1 MGLIS
6 LIGLTGLI
14 SLMGLIKFKV
24 KITKKGYRV
33 NPYNLFAFK
42 SASLFLPFPLN
53 SLGNRIFPFSFFT
66 IPFSKRQP
74 FFTFLP
80 FYFYLTQFF
89 LKKSSNSLR

>member
-14 SLMGLIKFKV
+14 SLMGLIKFKF

-42 SASLFLPFPLN
+42 SASLFFLFP
-53 SLGNRIFPFSFFT
+53 
-66 IPFSKRQP
+66 
-74 FFTFLP
+74 
-80 FYFYLTQFF
+80 
-89 LKKSSNSLR
+89 

>member
-6 LIGLTGLI
+6 LIGLI

-42 SASLFLPFPLN
+42 SATPAPL
-53 SLGNRIFPFSFFT
+53 RV
-66 IPFSKRQP
+66 QP
-74 FFTFLP
+74 
-80 FYFYLTQFF
+80 
-89 LKKSSNSLR
+89 

>member
-6 LIGLTGLI
+6 LIGLI

-42 SASLFLPFPLN
+42 SASLFFPIPLN
-53 SLGNRIFPFSFFT
+53 GLGNRIFPFSFFP
-66 IPFSKRQP
+66 IPFSRRQP
-74 FFTFLP
+74 FFCLFTFI
-80 FYFYLTQFF
+80 
-89 LKKSSNSLR
+89 

>member
-6 LIGLTGLI
+6 LIGLI
-14 SLMGLIKFKV
+14 RLMGLIKFKV

-42 SASLFLPFPLN
+42 SASLFFPIPLN
-53 SLGNRIFPFSFFT
+53 SLGNRIFPFSFFP
-66 IPFSKRQP
+66 IPFSRRQP

-80 FYFYLTQFF
+80 FYLFTFI
-89 LKKSSNSLR
+89 

>member
-14 SLMGLIKFKV
+14 SLMGLIKFKF

-42 SASLFLPFPLN
+42 SPTPAPLRGFPLPV
-53 SLGNRIFPFSFFT
+53 GEG
-66 IPFSKRQP
+66 SK
-74 FFTFLP
+74 
-80 FYFYLTQFF
+80 
-89 LKKSSNSLR
+89 

>member
-80 FYFYLTQFF
+80 FYLYLTQFF

>member
-14 SLMGLIKFKV
+14 RLMGLIKFKV

-42 SASLFLPFPLN
+42 SPTPAPLRGFPLPLWRGVN
-53 SLGNRIFPFSFFT
+53 G
-66 IPFSKRQP
+66 KG
-74 FFTFLP
+74 
-80 FYFYLTQFF
+80 
-89 LKKSSNSLR
+89 

>member
-6 LIGLTGLI
+6 LIGLI

-42 SASLFLPFPLN
+42 SASLFFPIPLN
-53 SLGNRIFPFSFFT
+53 SQGYKSFEF
-66 IPFSKRQP
+66 
-74 FFTFLP
+74 
-80 FYFYLTQFF
+80 
-89 LKKSSNSLR
+89 